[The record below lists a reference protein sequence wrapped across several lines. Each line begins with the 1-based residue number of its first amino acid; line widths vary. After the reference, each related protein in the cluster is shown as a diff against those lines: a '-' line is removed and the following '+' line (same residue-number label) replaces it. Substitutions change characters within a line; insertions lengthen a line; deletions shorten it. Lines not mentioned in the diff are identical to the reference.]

1 MIKLD
6 RKRRKP
12 KKEEEDEEQ
21 ERTEVDFTSDAF
33 VGKLEGSD
41 TGRKGGLGKATIVYV
56 YSSEFFIAKG
66 NFHSR

>member
-12 KKEEEDEEQ
+12 KKEEDDEEQ

-41 TGRKGGLGKATIVYV
+41 NGRKGGLGKAIYFLRRILGIL
-56 YSSEFFIAKG
+56 YHKG
-66 NFHSR
+66 KF